1 MGTAIKDF
9 KVKKAY
15 AELIRKKLQSYLWEG
30 IYKPLFDIANFKPK
44 KAKNSDDPLL
54 NALEK
59 GNIYYENGGFKAK
72 NKFTN
77 AQSLALEKI
86 GAKWESWH
94 KMYKLAKDL
103 IPTKYLVAIATA
115 QLAAQAQLQD
125 MDKFLQEVLNNF
137 QYVVE
142 TMAFHDEVVTILD
155 DAGNE
160 IKKNV
165 KHLNV
170 IVPELTR
177 EQKRE
182 IARSYTNNVTGYV
195 IADFKE
201 ERIPFMRKQIQKMA
215 LEGARYEDVQKFL
228 QREYNF
234 EANKAKFLAF
244 NETNIMLAEYKK
256 VEYKEM
262 GFTKFIWQTRADSK
276 VRSWHQH
283 LNGTVWDFDNPPIID
298 PRTQQKGLP
307 GETYNCRCEMIIYSD
322 NNELEHK
329 YIKRNKETGSRTSAE
344 AFTPR
349 QSKKRMEHFLEQYQ
363 KAKKQ

>member
-54 NALEK
+54 DALEK
-59 GNIYYENGGFKAK
+59 GNIYYEDGGFKAK

-77 AQSLALEKI
+77 AQSLALEKL

-94 KMYKLAKDL
+94 KMFKLAKDL

-165 KHLNV
+165 KHLNL
-170 IVPELTR
+170 IVPDLTR

-244 NETNIMLAEYKK
+244 NETNIMIAEYKK
-256 VEYKEM
+256 VTYQEM
-262 GFTKFIWQTRADSK
+262 GFDKFIWRTILDGRERKLHEELHGKIFRYD
-276 VRSWHQH
+276 
-283 LNGTVWDFDNPPIID
+283 DPPVIYVD
-298 PRTQQKGLP
+298 KKGRQQRGLP
-307 GETYNCRCEMIIYSD
+307 GQTYNCRCQAVPYTDGMP
-322 NNELEHK
+322 L
-329 YIKRNKETGSRTSAE
+329 A
-344 AFTPR
+344 
-349 QSKKRMEHFLEQYQ
+349 Q
-363 KAKKQ
+363 